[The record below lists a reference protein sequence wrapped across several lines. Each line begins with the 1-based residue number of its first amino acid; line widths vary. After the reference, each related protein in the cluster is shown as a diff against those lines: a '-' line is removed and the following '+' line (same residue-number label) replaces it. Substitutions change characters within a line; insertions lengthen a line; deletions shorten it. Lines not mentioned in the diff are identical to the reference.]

1 MYTALFLFMTSGK
14 TILLLLLLSII
25 IQGCELIG
33 DIFEAGFYT
42 ALFNVF
48 VMIMLILF
56 LIGYFRR
63 K

>member
-1 MYTALFLFMTSGK
+1 MTIRK
-14 TILLLLLLSII
+14 TILLLLLLSMIM
-25 IQGCELIG
+25 QGCELAG

-42 ALFNVF
+42 ALFIVF

>member
-25 IQGCELIG
+25 MQGCELIG

-42 ALFNVF
+42 ALFIVF

>member
-1 MYTALFLFMTSGK
+1 MAIKK
-14 TILLLLLLSII
+14 TILLLLMLSII
-25 IQGCELIG
+25 IQSCELVG

-42 ALFNVF
+42 ALFIVF

-56 LIGYFRR
+56 LLGYFRR